1 MLPQL
6 PYMANCSLWLSV
18 LLAIYITFF
27 LMSTLSL
34 LCCNLNS
41 TLAALSPVDIEKLIS
56 FLAEVSFMYLK
67 SADLVLGREKNQK
80 KIICWH
86 SKVKFN
92 P

>member
-1 MLPQL
+1 
-6 PYMANCSLWLSV
+6 
-18 LLAIYITFF
+18 
-27 LMSTLSL
+27 MSTLSL

-80 KIICWH
+80 KKKSVGTPRSNLIL
-86 SKVKFN
+86 SSTN
-92 P
+92 PGILFQDLKEA